1 MEAPHLCIF
10 TQITGGSPL
19 IICFSN
25 IIFVSRYLFNCGE
38 GTQRLT
44 SQLGTSR
51 ALATLEHVFVT
62 SKSWKHLGGLP
73 GLCLSCRAAGAPDI
87 TIHGPRGCMDL
98 YEATKGFV
106 TLFDFNVEA
115 HNAEDGAFEDGGVR
129 VETLGLKRATDLECP
144 PLNENWREDDQ
155 VRVRETMKKVKIFH
169 GMSRKMPQCS
179 AVHSYNSCLQGKWEG
194 GHYDSDVQAYLCH
207 FSPRPGKLDV
217 DKCVELGIKP
227 GPVLGKLKSGQ
238 DVTLD
243 DGRLVFVF
251 VKLIQIQCIKKYM

>member
-1 MEAPHLCIF
+1 MTSGSSGWRRGQRGSLPSPLLSTGRCWEPDVMEAPHLCIF
-10 TQITGGSPL
+10 TQITGGLPL

-25 IIFVSRYLFNCGE
+25 NLFVSRYLFNCGE

-129 VETLGLKRATDLECP
+129 VETLVLKRETDLECP

-155 VRVRETMKKVKIFH
+155 VRVRKASI
-169 GMSRKMPQCS
+169 
-179 AVHSYNSCLQGKWEG
+179 
-194 GHYDSDVQAYLCH
+194 
-207 FSPRPGKLDV
+207 
-217 DKCVELGIKP
+217 
-227 GPVLGKLKSGQ
+227 
-238 DVTLD
+238 
-243 DGRLVFVF
+243 
-251 VKLIQIQCIKKYM
+251 